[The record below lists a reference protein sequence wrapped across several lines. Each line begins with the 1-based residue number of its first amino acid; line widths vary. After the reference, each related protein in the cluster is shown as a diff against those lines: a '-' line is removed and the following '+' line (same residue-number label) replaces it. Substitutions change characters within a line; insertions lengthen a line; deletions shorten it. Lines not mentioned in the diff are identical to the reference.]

1 MLTEGQQSPW
11 SDSSPFAHQA
21 LLTSDR
27 DSMKLGSLR
36 EKNDELNTKVR
47 SLMAELEYKREMTRT
62 YYNFSMLTTVGDV
75 SFSRWTFPD
84 HLLLD
89 YNRGFLELSQRDPS
103 ELQVRK
109 FSCAQLY
116 HKKHLV
122 SCASVIYLLANGL
135 VDHIEMNQEWW
146 IGGEGVPVKSYLT
159 LQFSETQVPKEV
171 VLFSKRSTF
180 TFASE
185 TLFQP
190 IDFALSR
197 KAKDEGF
204 DLRKYFSMYNFIPDC
219 LRLPGDP
226 PNPPCP
232 EKKQHAEDVSYTSP
246 PPVNSPARA
255 PVHEHVCP
263 ESSYSHSPPGL
274 AQTPSPLSLEEL
286 LTMSPRH
293 HEEMGRGESPSLSS
307 DMDTL
312 LSSSTSGGLNLM
324 NEFDIQDQGLESALR
339 DILGEQPMPNAY
351 FSYPDPPRSRASLT
365 DSTNF
370 LDGR

>member
-1 MLTEGQQSPW
+1 MLS
-11 SDSSPFAHQA
+11 
-21 LLTSDR
+21 
-27 DSMKLGSLR
+27 
-36 EKNDELNTKVR
+36 
-47 SLMAELEYKREMTRT
+47 
-62 YYNFSMLTTVGDV
+62 TVGDV

-89 YNRGFLELSQRDPS
+89 YNRGFLELSQREPS

-146 IGGEGVPVKSYLT
+146 IAGEGVPVKSYLT
-159 LQFSETQVPKEV
+159 LQFNESQVPKEV

-180 TFASE
+180 TFPRDS
-185 TLFQP
+185 LFQP

-204 DLRKYFSMYNFIPDC
+204 DLRKYFAMYNFIPDC

-226 PNPPCP
+226 PNPPCG
-232 EKKQHAEDVSYTSP
+232 EKKSHPDNVSYCNPPTPPVAPSKP
-246 PPVNSPARA
+246 PPI
-255 PVHEHVCP
+255 HEQVCP
-263 ESSYSHSPPGL
+263 ESSYSESPPGIS
-274 AQTPSPLSLEEL
+274 QTPSPTPLSLEEL
-286 LTMSPRH
+286 LTMSP
-293 HEEMGRGESPSLSS
+293 GSQTLQGQSPSLSS
-307 DMDTL
+307 DMDSL
-312 LSSSTSGGLNLM
+312 LSSESDTGSM
-324 NEFDIQDQGLESALR
+324 NMFDMIPGEQGFDSALR
-339 DILGEQPMPNAY
+339 DILGEHPIPTNPYYNQPVQPI
-351 FSYPDPPRSRASLT
+351 RSRSSLT

-370 LDGR
+370 LEDRR